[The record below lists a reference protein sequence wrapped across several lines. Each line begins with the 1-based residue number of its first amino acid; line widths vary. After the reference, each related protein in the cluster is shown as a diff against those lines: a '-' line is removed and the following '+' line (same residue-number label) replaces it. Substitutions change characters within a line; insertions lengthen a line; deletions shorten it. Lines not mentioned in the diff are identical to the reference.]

1 MLVNSSTE
9 MMGVVAETFRK
20 APMVCGAEA
29 KRRGKP
35 LKAFMNGAPKFAQLG
50 WATVVSLHNR
60 YGQGDYRH
68 EDQDVGVIE
77 RFCNW
82 LIELHQTAGGHPIRP
97 VTYVPASMTCVQPC
111 GPDTYGQVLMA
122 LREQFG

>member
-1 MLVNSSTE
+1 LLVNSSTE
-9 MMGVVAETFRK
+9 MMGIVAETYRK

-35 LKAFMNGAPKFAQLG
+35 LKAFMTSAPKFAQLG
-50 WATVVSLHNR
+50 WATVVALHTR
-60 YGQGDYRH
+60 YADGDYRH
-68 EDQDVGVIE
+68 EDRDVGVIE

-82 LIELHQTAGGHPIRP
+82 LIELHQTAGGHPVRP
-97 VTYVPASMTCVQPC
+97 VQYPPASMTCVQPC
-111 GPDTYGQVLMA
+111 GPHTYPQVLLK